1 MKFINPYTDNYMTY
15 NETTGH
21 YSLTAQAVFERLG
34 IDLSAQNKD
43 NANGVN
49 AILNRI
55 SMLTYRKIHE
65 HSNDTQCQD
74 WLIAST
80 RTGREIIYEAML
92 EQFFYVKN
100 VGDLSLSPKKEE
112 RELYFSDT
120 AYEILLREIPE
131 VGRSVCY
138 TGV

>member
-1 MKFINPYTDNYMTY
+1 MKFIKPYTDNYMTY

-74 WLIAST
+74 WIIAST
-80 RTGREIIYEAML
+80 ETGREIIYEAML

-100 VGDLSLSPKKEE
+100 VGDLSLSVKKEE